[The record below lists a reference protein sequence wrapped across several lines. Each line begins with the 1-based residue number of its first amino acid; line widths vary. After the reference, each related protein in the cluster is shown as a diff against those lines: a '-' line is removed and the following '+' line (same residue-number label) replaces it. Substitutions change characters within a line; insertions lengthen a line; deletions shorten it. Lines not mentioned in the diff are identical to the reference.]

1 MKAHLFSLSV
11 VRLLIASTVVVTSLP
26 AEARNWGAKRE
37 YREGMREIHRERR
50 EMRREILNSESRGEA
65 RQAYREGMREIGR
78 ERREMRREVGRE
90 LRHGNWHGHHHHDSG
105 AGKFIAGVVLGA
117 VIVAAVR
124 GQEPAPPAPGLCWY
138 WTDSFGERGY
148 WERCS
153 AY

>member
-37 YREGMREIHRERR
+37 
-50 EMRREILNSESRGEA
+50 
-65 RQAYREGMREIGR
+65 YREGMREIGR